1 MELQFGSSVF
11 KSGLLTITMDG
22 GWGSSGKGS
31 LASYLWQKHR
41 APHST
46 FAINAYM
53 SNAGHTIVEDDG
65 TEVLYQCLNSIA
77 HLSGQYE
84 KIYIG
89 PGAAFAKHEI
99 LGEIE
104 LLGMT
109 KKTLGIHPLA
119 AIVTDKDINYERGT
133 HDFEGNKNSIQDS
146 ANIRLGS
153 TLHGVGAARA
163 RRILRRDDVVL
174 AKDVPELS
182 KFICDVSKEVVDRL
196 RRGESGL
203 MEIAQGYT
211 LSVFSK
217 WYPKTTSRNC
227 TVAAALDDN
236 MIPVKYAGPVAI
248 NYRTLPIRV
257 NNNKYMRVSDGKF
270 LTWPEWEA
278 TEEGNRKVIAGDSG
292 GVYDDQVELSWEEVS
307 EMAGTNIFE
316 ITSISKLPRRVFTF
330 SKKLLEES
338 MIANST
344 NHEMYISINFLNYID
359 SSVFGARS
367 IDDIKTSKI
376 SQWLRDNISEVADS
390 LERSGDVKVAGMIL
404 GTGPKTMDRIY
415 IG

>member
-1 MELQFGSSVF
+1 MESNNRVF
-11 KSGLLTITMDG
+11 KKGLLTITMDG

-31 LASYLWQKHR
+31 LASYLWQNHKEDHT
-41 APHST
+41 T
-46 FAINAYM
+46 FAVNAYM
-53 SNAGHTIVEDDG
+53 SNAGHTLIEDDG

-77 HLSGQYE
+77 HLAGSYE

-89 PGAAFAKHEI
+89 PGAAFSKNEI
-99 LGEIE
+99 LGEIK
-104 LLGMT
+104 LLSMT
-109 KKTLGIHPLA
+109 KDTLGIHPLA

-133 HDFEGNKNSIQDS
+133 HDFEGNPTKVHDS

-153 TLHGVGAARA
+153 TLHGVGSARA

-174 AKDVPELS
+174 AKDIPELAD
-182 KFICDVSKEVVDRL
+182 FMCDVPSEVTARL

-236 MIPVKYAGPVAI
+236 MIPVKFAGPLAI

-257 NNNKYMRVSDGKF
+257 NNNKYVRVSDNKF
-270 LTWPEWEA
+270 LTWPEWE
-278 TEEGNRKVIAGDSG
+278 TTPENDRKVMVGDSG
-292 GVYDDQVELSWEEVS
+292 GVYDDQEELTWDEVS
-307 EMAGTNIFE
+307 EMAGTKIFE

-338 MIANST
+338 ILANDT
-344 NHEMYISINFLNYID
+344 GHEVYISINFMNYID
-359 SSVFGARS
+359 SSVAGARTIES
-367 IDDIKTSKI
+367 VTTPAVSA
-376 SQWLRDNISEVADS
+376 WLKNNVLPVIEGLSEQGHITVGA
-390 LERSGDVKVAGMIL
+390 MIL
-404 GTGPKTMDRIY
+404 GTGPKTMDRVY

>member
-1 MELQFGSSVF
+1 MESTSSVF
-11 KSGLLTITMDG
+11 KKGFLTVTMDG

-41 APHST
+41 SSHTT
-46 FAINAYM
+46 FAVNAYM
-53 SNAGHTIVEDDG
+53 SNAGHTLMEDDG

-77 HLSGQYE
+77 HLKGQYE

-89 PGAAFAKHEI
+89 PGAVFAKHEI
-99 LGEIE
+99 LGEIT

-109 KKTLGIHPLA
+109 KDTLGIHPLA
-119 AIVTDKDINYERGT
+119 AIATDKDINYERGT
-133 HDFEGNKNSIQDS
+133 HDFEGNAKETQDS

-163 RRILRRDDVVL
+163 RRVLRRDDVVL
-174 AKDVPELS
+174 AKDIPELID
-182 KFICDVSKEVVDRL
+182 FICDTSSEIMSRL
-196 RRGESGL
+196 NNGESGL

-211 LSVFSK
+211 LSMFSK

-236 MIPVKYAGPVAI
+236 MIPVRYAGPVAI

-257 NNNKYMRVSDGKF
+257 NNNKYVRISDNKF

-278 TEEGNRKVIAGDSG
+278 TPEDDRKVMVGDSG
-292 GVYDDQVELSWEEVS
+292 GVYDDQTELSWEEVS
-307 EMAGTNIFE
+307 ELAGTSIFE

-330 SKKLLEES
+330 SQKLLEES
-338 MIANST
+338 VLANDT
-344 NHEMYISINFLNYID
+344 GHEVYISVNFLNYID
-359 SSVFGARS
+359 GSVAGVR
-367 IDDIKTSKI
+367 DVNGVKTSKI
-376 SQWLRDNISEVADS
+376 ADWMDNNMSRVVND
-390 LERSGDVKVAGMIL
+390 LEKKWHVQFGGLIL
-404 GTGPKTMDRIY
+404 GTGPKTMDRVY
-415 IG
+415 ID